1 MVLNGILRLFE
12 DKKPEMMASCKIR
25 MIAMLTHNKTG
36 YVDDVDF
43 SDISSHNVIGAAV
56 RALMK
61 DSVIVQT
68 GNHKRSQRPGSN
80 GRVIWEYQLA

>member
-1 MVLNGILRLFE
+1 
-12 DKKPEMMASCKIR
+12 
-25 MIAMLTHNKTG
+25 
-36 YVDDVDF
+36 
-43 SDISSHNVIGAAV
+43 
-56 RALMK
+56 MK